1 MWPTPRSTTSTRSST
16 GNNSGPDPTQNGCL
30 RVLRQPFFIRTAILS
45 ESQFPPPLR
54 PVSLLPGVVPAMS
67 ATCRSAL
74 SVKSGFRSLPLRSAQ
89 NPNPATAGRPIH
101 YAPYRCPAA
110 TRALTPG
117 HPSPPTQPP
126 ISPPSTRIYAASP
139 LQTTQLTRKHPH
151 TESPLQTVYFVCK
164 HPHIRRITTANRRS
178 NLPRQPLPLP
188 PFCSSPQPPL
198 PTIVSLFREPPRSS
212 GRQPSGLPH
221 PNFCPNTRHHSTVRP
236 IRPAP
241 YTAQP
246 ITAAIPRPNA
256 DFRTER
262 CRKTCLSSEISFIL
276 QENIGCSS
284 TDHPQTART
293 RPAANRRQ

>member
-1 MWPTPRSTTSTRSST
+1 
-16 GNNSGPDPTQNGCL
+16 
-30 RVLRQPFFIRTAILS
+30 
-45 ESQFPPPLR
+45 
-54 PVSLLPGVVPAMS
+54 MS

-89 NPNPATAGRPIH
+89 DPNPATAGRPIH

-110 TRALTPG
+110 ARALTPG

-126 ISPPSTRIYAASP
+126 ISSPSTRIYAASP
-139 LQTTQLTRKHPH
+139 LQTTQLTRKH
-151 TESPLQTVYFVCK
+151 TQK
-164 HPHIRRITTANRRS
+164 IATANRRS
-178 NLPRQPLPLP
+178 NLPRQSLLLPLP
-188 PFCSSPQPPL
+188 PSCSSPQPPL
-198 PTIVSLFREPPRSS
+198 PTIVSLFREPPHSS
-212 GRQPSGLPH
+212 SRQPSGPLR
-221 PNFCPNTRHHSTVRP
+221 PNFNPNTRRHSTVRP

-246 ITAAIPRPNA
+246 MTAAIPRPNA